1 MLSYL
6 VRKNNQSMASS
17 IINVEVSYGTP
28 EKQVVIPLTISDT
41 ISVLEAIEL
50 SNIKSTFPE
59 LTEIN
64 PNAIGVFGKKIDVN
78 TYKLLQ
84 DDRIEI
90 YRPLTK
96 TPNQI
101 RLERAKK

>member
-1 MLSYL
+1 
-6 VRKNNQSMASS
+6 MAAAL
-17 IINVEVSYGTP
+17 INIEVAYGIRDR
-28 EKQVVIPLTISDT
+28 QVVIPLTISNRT
-41 ISVLEAIEL
+41 MVLEAINISEIQSIFSEL
-50 SNIKSTFPE
+50 E
-59 LTEIN
+59 EIN
-64 PNAIGVFGKKIDVN
+64 HNAIGIFGKRIDVT

-84 DDRIEI
+84 DYRIEI

>member
-1 MLSYL
+1 
-6 VRKNNQSMASS
+6 MAAAL
-17 IINVEVSYGTP
+17 INIEVAYGIRDR
-28 EKQVVIPLTISDT
+28 QVVIPLTISNRT
-41 ISVLEAIEL
+41 MVLEAINISEIQSIFSEL
-50 SNIKSTFPE
+50 E
-59 LTEIN
+59 EIN
-64 PNAIGVFGKKIDVN
+64 PNAIGIFGKRIDVT

>member
-1 MLSYL
+1 MIS
-6 VRKNNQSMASS
+6 R
-17 IINVEVSYGTP
+17 IINIEVAYGIC
-28 EKQVVIPLTISDT
+28 ERQVVIPLTISNST
-41 ISVLEAIEL
+41 LVLEAIEL
-50 SNIKSTFPE
+50 SNIKSIFPE
-59 LTEIN
+59 LVEVN
-64 PNAIGVFGKKIDVN
+64 PNAIGIFGKKIDVT
-78 TYKLLQ
+78 TYKLQQ

>member
-1 MLSYL
+1 MEP
-6 VRKNNQSMASS
+6 S
-17 IINVEVSYGTP
+17 IINIEVAYGTP
-28 EKQVVIPLTISDT
+28 DKQVVIPLTVPDST
-41 ISVLEAIEL
+41 SVLEAIEL
-50 SNIKSTFPE
+50 SNIKSIFPE
-59 LTEIN
+59 LVEIN
-64 PNAIGVFGKKIDVN
+64 PNAIGIFGKKIDAN
-78 TYKLLQ
+78 NYKLQQ

>member
-17 IINVEVSYGTP
+17 TINIEVAYGIP
-28 EKQVVIPLTISDT
+28 EKQVVIPLTVSDA

-50 SNIKSTFPE
+50 SNIKSTFQE
-59 LTEIN
+59 LAEIN
-64 PNAIGVFGKKIDVN
+64 PNAIGVFGKKIDIN